1 MNMSDAMFEEID
13 ESEVV
18 GRVRGKKKLPK
29 WEPILSWDKPALT
42 DEFWNVRGYGQ
53 PTEQD
58 FEEMAEEKEESL
70 RIQHARIDAQLKL
83 LGVRIATVN
92 AVRNQKEVRI
102 KL

>member
-1 MNMSDAMFEEID
+1 MSDAMFEEID

-29 WEPILSWDKPALT
+29 WEPILSWNKPAPT